1 VITPLGDSVE
11 KSATHQVH
19 LILVLYR
26 MALPIPNFSLRQFNT
41 FGLQVSCRHYLP
53 FHSAEELTASLAL
66 EDVIKSP
73 KMILGGGS
81 NVLFLSDYPGIILH
95 NQIQYIREISREEDT
110 VWIQAGAGTVWND
123 LVNYCVEKEYYG
135 IENLALI
142 PGTCGA
148 APIQNIGAYGTE
160 LKSVLY
166 SLEVFNFESKE
177 IEIFTN
183 ADCQFGYRNSFFKLS
198 GKGKYCIVSI
208 TLKLSTLPVLNL
220 TYMALKDELE
230 KSGISQP
237 TIQDVRDTVVKIRSS
252 KLPNPAEIG
261 NAGSFFKNP
270 EITEGDFRVL
280 QQNHPDLVSYAS
292 KPGYRKLAAGWLIEK
307 AGWKG
312 YRTGD
317 VGVHERQALVLVNYG
332 NGKGIEIA
340 ELAEKIQDSVF
351 AHFDIRLEPEVNF
364 IG

>member
-1 VITPLGDSVE
+1 
-11 KSATHQVH
+11 
-19 LILVLYR
+19 

-41 FGLQVSCRHYLP
+41 FGLQVSCRQYLP
-53 FHSAEELTASLAL
+53 FHSAEELTAALAL

-81 NVLFLSDYPGIILH
+81 NVLFLSDYSGIILH

-110 VWIQAGAGTVWND
+110 VLIQAGAGTGWNE

-160 LKSVLY
+160 LKSV
-166 SLEVFNFESKE
+166 FESAEALNLETLE
-177 IEIFTN
+177 IETFDHE
-183 ADCQFGYRNSFFKLS
+183 ACRFGYRNSFFKQE
-198 GKGKYCIVSI
+198 GKGKYCILSI
-208 TLKLSTLPVLNL
+208 TLRLHLVAQL
-220 TYMALKDELE
+220 TINYSALREELE
-230 KSGISQP
+230 KSGIKNP
-237 TIQDVRDTVVKIRSS
+237 DIRDIRDTVVRIRSS

-270 EITEGDFRVL
+270 EIPEAQFERLIQEFPGI
-280 QQNHPDLVSYAS
+280 VSYPTA
-292 KPGYRKLAAGWLIEK
+292 PGFRKLAAGWLIEQ

-312 YRTGD
+312 FREGAI
-317 VGVHERQALVLVNYG
+317 GVHAKQALVLVNYG
-332 NGKGIEIA
+332 AGKGSDIA
-340 ELAEKIQDSVF
+340 ALARKIQDSIKERFGVE
-351 AHFDIRLEPEVNF
+351 LEAEVNF
-364 IG
+364 LEG